1 MFCFIQSVA
10 TIFINKINLDKI
22 AIRSGRSL
30 MLNWFR
36 SLNME
41 LLNILPRIK
50 NFLSESF
57 KLSLHPDKVFIK
69 TITSVVDFLGW
80 VHFPYHR
87 VLRTTT
93 KRRMFKNL
101 KNNSKPTTI
110 QSYLGMLKHG
120 NAYKLKEKLT

>member
-69 TITSVVDFLGW
+69 TITSGVDFLGW

>member
-69 TITSVVDFLGW
+69 TITSGVDFLGW

-120 NAYKLKEKLT
+120 NAYKLKEKFT